1 MTDQAPP
8 PETFRPLTIDLGP
21 RAGAARTPDKIAI
34 ADGERTLTYA
44 ALVDRLDRVGNA
56 ALGGLGLQ
64 PGDRAALIAPNCLE
78 YIEIVCG
85 LAAAGVPVVTI
96 SPRLTP
102 EEAAFICE
110 DAGVRAVIVDPSWE
124 AAAREA
130 RLAGD
135 GPVVLI
141 DDSYEDLLSSAR
153 SGRPDARPAEWD
165 PFAIPYT
172 SGTTGKPKGVVL
184 SHRSRTLTC
193 LAMAQEYGC
202 YSPDDRQ
209 LAIAPLYHGAGFAFA
224 MAAVYLG
231 GMCEVLRTFE
241 PEATLRAL
249 CEREITGTL
258 MVPTHFNAIFAL
270 EPKIRERYRPTSLKA
285 LPSNAAALPQ
295 ATKERIVDY
304 FGEGLLHETYGS
316 TEAGCV
322 TNLRPADQLRKQSCV
337 GLPYPCTRVQ
347 LIGEDG
353 QEVAPGEVGELRSES
368 PFLFN
373 GYWRRPEETETA
385 LADGWCSVGDL
396 ARRDEEG
403 YIYIVDRKN
412 DMIVSGGINIY
423 PREIEEVLHAH
434 GAVHEAAVVAAPDE
448 HWGEAVKAFVVLNP
462 GAGVD
467 GAALIAHCRAR
478 LAGYKIPKDVEFID
492 ALPRNAAGKVLRRA
506 LRETAG

>member
-1 MTDQAPP
+1 MTDQAALPG
-8 PETFRPLTIDLGP
+8 TFMPMTIDLGP
-21 RAGAARTPDKIAI
+21 RAAAARTPDKIAI
-34 ADGERTLTYA
+34 ADGARTLNYA
-44 ALVDRLDRVGNA
+44 GLVDRMDRAGAA
-56 ALGGLGLQ
+56 ALGGLGLR

-85 LAAAGVPVVTI
+85 FAAVGVPVVTI
-96 SPRLTP
+96 SPRLTS

-110 DAGVRAVIVDPSWE
+110 DAGVRAVLVDPSWKE
-124 AAAREA
+124 AARDT

-135 GPVVLI
+135 GPVVVI
-141 DDSYEDLLSSAR
+141 GERYEDLLGTAR
-153 SGRPDARPAEWD
+153 SSGPRAAPAEWD
-165 PFAIPYT
+165 PFAMPYT

-184 SHRSRTLTC
+184 SHRSRSLTC
-193 LAMAQEYGC
+193 FAMAQEYGC
-202 YSPDDRQ
+202 YSPADRH

-231 GMCEVLRTFE
+231 GTCEVLRDFE

-249 CEREITGTL
+249 CEHQITGTL

-270 EPKIRERYRPTSLKA
+270 DPKARERYRPTSLNA
-285 LPSNAAALPQ
+285 LVSNAAPLPQ
-295 ATKERIVDY
+295 ASKERIVEF
-304 FGEGLLHETYGS
+304 FGDGLLHETYGS

-337 GLPYPCTRVQ
+337 GLPYPCTLVR
-347 LIGEDG
+347 LNDEDG
-353 QEVAPGEVGELRSES
+353 NEVAPGEVGELFTAS

-373 GYWRRPEETETA
+373 GYWHRPEETGAA
-385 LADGWCSVGDL
+385 LADGWCTVGDL
-396 ARRDEEG
+396 ARRDDEG

-434 GAVHEAAVVAAPDE
+434 DAVREAAVVAAPDA
-448 HWGEAVKAFVVLNP
+448 HWGDAVKAFVVLNP
-462 GAGVD
+462 DAGVD
-467 GAALIAHCRAR
+467 GSALIEHCRTR
-478 LAGYKIPKDVEFID
+478 LAGYKIPKDVEFIE

-506 LRETAG
+506 LREPTA